1 MYVIYVYKNNFKIY
15 FCMQIYKLIKLL
27 TFTFDQRY
35 SPSETQPIN
44 LFTEFWKFSNFKPI
58 KKKVGVTLILPI
70 IAKEKSDQ
78 IAK

>member
-1 MYVIYVYKNNFKIY
+1 MFTKTTSKFTSACK
-15 FCMQIYKLIKLL
+15 YKLIKLL

-44 LFTEFWKFSNFKPI
+44 LFTEFWKSSSFKPI
-58 KKKVGVTLILPI
+58 KKKVGVTLILSI